1 LTSLVRQVQAEH
13 PERRIEVWAGDEHR
27 LGLKPILRRVW
38 ARRGQQPIAVVWH
51 RYQWLYL
58 YGFVHPQT
66 GATQWFLMPSVRIDI
81 FSQVLAAFAHA
92 VGAGP
97 DKLVILVVD
106 RAGWHISEHVQVP
119 DGILLVFLPPY
130 SPELQPAECLWAFSN
145 EPLVNRAFAS
155 LDELEA
161 VQCQQ
166 CRALQSE
173 PDPIRARTRFHW
185 WPLIQ

>member
-1 LTSLVRQVQAEH
+1 LTNVVRQVQAEH
-13 PERRIEVWAGDEHR
+13 PDVPVELWAGDEHR

-38 ARRGQQPIAVVWH
+38 ARRGQQPIAVVCH

-66 GATQWFLMPSVRIDI
+66 GATQWFLLPSVRIDI
-81 FSQVLAAFAHA
+81 FSLVLAAFAQA

-97 DKLVILVVD
+97 DKLVLLVVD
-106 RAGWHISEHVQVP
+106 RAGWHTSEHVQIP
-119 DGILLVFLPPY
+119 DGIILLFLPPY
-130 SPELQPAECLWAFSN
+130 SPELQPAERLWELSD
-145 EPLVNRAFAS
+145 EPLANRPFAS

-166 CRALQSE
+166 CRVLQSD

-185 WPLIQ
+185 WPLIL